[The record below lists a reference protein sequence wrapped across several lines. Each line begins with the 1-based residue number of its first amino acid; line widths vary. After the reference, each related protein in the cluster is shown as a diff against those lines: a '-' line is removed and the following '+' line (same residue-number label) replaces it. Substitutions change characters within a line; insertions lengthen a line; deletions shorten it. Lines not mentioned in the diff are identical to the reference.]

1 MAARAAWSP
10 AAAASSRARS
20 RAPCEVRGDKPTR
33 VTMAAARS
41 RWPAPMSTMRG
52 AWYPGD
58 DRSAGARQRRRVP
71 RTAAGSVSRT
81 PRGVRVT
88 RRRRRIPGDRAP
100 RGRPAPAG
108 VRPRESV
115 GPGSM
120 RKTVAQGAA
129 RAWDGDVRGGPS
141 CYARGRH
148 ASGPDHRTG
157 PTCDPAQDRLVE
169 HGSSRLPESHAGDAE
184 LHERPQMID
193 RWRRVRS
200 RGIVRSLISGM
211 LRRLG
216 PRRSSRL
223 FAWIGMAG
231 PRRWRDDMSVRS
243 GLSQQ
248 MLRLLRMTLPGH
260 ARPSTVSP
268 KRIPAARQCS
278 SAGCP
283 CSPPTVRCWS
293 HSA

>member
-1 MAARAAWSP
+1 MAARTAWSP

-41 RWPAPMSTMRG
+41 RSPAPMSTMKGSVVPRG
-52 AWYPGD
+52 SPF
-58 DRSAGARQRRRVP
+58 SRRV
-71 RTAAGSVSRT
+71 AAAASAENGRRIGSRT

-88 RRRRRIPGDRAP
+88 RRSRRIPGDRAP

-129 RAWDGDVRGGPS
+129 RALDGDVRGGPS
-141 CYARGRH
+141 CYARRRH

-157 PTCDPAQDRLVE
+157 PAYDPAQDRLVG
-169 HGSSRLPESHAGDAE
+169 HGSSRLPEAHAGDAE

-200 RGIVRSLISGM
+200 RGIVRSLISWM
-211 LRRLG
+211 LRRTWPSPVQSVVRVARHCRSAPMARRHVRTIRP
-216 PRRSSRL
+216 PRN
-223 FAWIGMAG
+223 
-231 PRRWRDDMSVRS
+231 
-243 GLSQQ
+243 
-248 MLRLLRMTLPGH
+248 
-260 ARPSTVSP
+260 
-268 KRIPAARQCS
+268 
-278 SAGCP
+278 
-283 CSPPTVRCWS
+283 RCC
-293 HSA
+293 ACCA